1 MPATLTLPAEA
12 QAPANQA
19 IVEIDVRLTP
29 LDMYR
34 ASRATA
40 WRQVRWT
47 IIVAC
52 PTMLLISLLRGG
64 PLLFIVIAFLNLF
77 TFAILSLLMFMG
89 ARSTLRTSRVLR
101 GDIHYSFEPHCLRS
115 RGQTFWT
122 VQDWSN
128 LYEVL
133 ETRHLLIL
141 RSSSAQK
148 VVIPKR
154 YLLGGALEKV
164 RAIARKSPPTPLAP
178 NPQTRTVAGSALLAA
193 TVLMQAEDLYQGF
206 LILLLRKSYWYALQ
220 LAFPLFLLYLLNPQ
234 FRSPLAFVVVGSIFF
249 FYLAISFYR
258 ASSKAIRTNAAY
270 QNAITYTF
278 GASGLDGAGL
288 THAFHHDWGNF
299 LAVIEASKIFVFC
312 PSNAQ
317 MVIVPKRSFTDPA
330 QISQL
335 RQLLKTHY
343 QGKLSLKH

>member
-1 MPATLTLPAEA
+1 MPATLTPPAEA
-12 QAPANQA
+12 PAPADSA
-19 IVEIDVRLTP
+19 VVEIDVQLATI
-29 LDMYR
+29 DMYR
-34 ASRATA
+34 AERATA
-40 WRQVRWT
+40 WRQVRWM
-47 IIVAC
+47 IVFVF
-52 PTMLLISLLRGG
+52 PSLLFLSLLRGG
-64 PLLFIVIAFLNLF
+64 PFVFIAVTLVSLFS
-77 TFAILSLLMFMG
+77 FAVLSLLMYLG
-89 ARSTLRTSRVLR
+89 ARSILRTSRVLR
-101 GDIHYSFEPHCLRS
+101 GTIHYSFESRCLRS

-154 YLLGGALEKV
+154 YLLDGALEKV

-178 NPQTRTVAGSALLAA
+178 NPGTRAAAGSAQLAA

-206 LILLLRKSYWYALQ
+206 LVLLLRKSYWYAAQ
-220 LAFPLFLLYLLNPQ
+220 IAFPMFLIFVLNPR
-234 FRSPLAFVVVGSIFF
+234 FLSPLTFVTIGSIFF
-249 FYLAISFYR
+249 FYLAIYLYR
-258 ASSKAIRTNAAY
+258 ASSKAIRTNVAY
-270 QNAITYTF
+270 QSAITYTF

-299 LAVIEASKIFVFC
+299 QAVIEASKIFVFC

-317 MVIVPKRSFTDPA
+317 MVIVPKRAFTDPG

-335 RQLLKTHY
+335 RQLLRSHY